1 MPSFP
6 GGKEAMMSWLRANF
20 YYPEEAVENGIR
32 GRVIVSFVVEKD
44 GSIADVE
51 IEKSAHPLLDK
62 WSIGLVKKMP
72 KWIPGTQNGSPVR
85 VKFSM
90 PLNYNSK

>member
-6 GGKEAMMSWLRANF
+6 GGQTALMSWLSANF

-32 GRVIVSFVVEKD
+32 GRVIVSFIVEKD

-51 IEKSAHPLLDK
+51 IEKSVHPLLDNE
-62 WSIGLVKKMP
+62 SVRLVKRMP
-72 KWIPGTQNGSPVR
+72 KWIPGTQNGSPV
-85 VKFSM
+85 VGTVTFQT
-90 PLNYNSK
+90 LL